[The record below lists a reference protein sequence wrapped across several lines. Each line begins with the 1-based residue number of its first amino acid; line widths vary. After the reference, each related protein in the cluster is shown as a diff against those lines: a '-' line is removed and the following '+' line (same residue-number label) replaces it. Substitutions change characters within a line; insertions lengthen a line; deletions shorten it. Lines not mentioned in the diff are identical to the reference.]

1 MHLLGV
7 LVVRIVETCTA
18 LDVEPVRDLVLK
30 ACGELVPALDIL
42 AVHAVHSPIRVV
54 VGQIDAVAY
63 GLWPILVIALK
74 RRVPSFV
81 NLDVSEVLAPREKVE
96 GSERVVVRSGRHHVL
111 VILQDIVRAHVK
123 EELVIEE

>member
-18 LDVEPVRDLVLK
+18 LDVEPVCDLVLE
-30 ACGELVPALDIL
+30 ACGELISALNIL
-42 AVHAVHSPIRVV
+42 TVHAVHRPIRVV

-63 GLWPILVIALK
+63 GLWPILVIVLK
-74 RRVPSFV
+74 RRVPPFE
-81 NLDVSEVLAPREKVE
+81 NLYVSEILAPREKVE
-96 GSERVVVRSGRHHVL
+96 GSERVVVRSGRYHVL
-111 VILQDIVRAHVK
+111 VILQDIVRTHVK